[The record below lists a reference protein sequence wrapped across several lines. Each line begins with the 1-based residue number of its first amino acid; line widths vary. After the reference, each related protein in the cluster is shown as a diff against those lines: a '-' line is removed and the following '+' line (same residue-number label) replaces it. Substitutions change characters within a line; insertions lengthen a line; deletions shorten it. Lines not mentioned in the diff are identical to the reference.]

1 MFALR
6 APGLR
11 RACCATHLVDLTVRR
26 VVPVVSFRGF
36 CASSVEIP
44 EVVQEMPVVLYESK
58 VDAVAVVKEA
68 EQNATIGVALGT
80 LGFTCALGGALLSL
94 PSGSVCVLLM
104 GSIAYGRLLSKASR
118 NEMQRL
124 CLRHVESLS
133 LVTSLPKI
141 EILIRTPN
149 ANRRVTLEGEGEE
162 TGRYTGMDM
171 PSSDRPQFRTIC
183 EHFLHM
189 EEDANTVVNEEL
201 LGKVLSSPMAVA
213 EDIIVRRT
221 PVGFAE
227 LPEGKLSCT
236 EGDFTSLKDSDMRK
250 RSREIPVEEIRRV
263 GRLAMVRGGVILVA
277 GTLFGVGL
285 FRKSEAKK
293 VSSEAEKLASETQK
307 FP

>member
-26 VVPVVSFRGF
+26 VVPQPVVSFRGF
-36 CASSVEIP
+36 CASSVEVP
-44 EVVQEMPVVLYESK
+44 EVVQEMPVVLYVSK
-58 VDAVAVVKEA
+58 VDAAAAAKEA
-68 EQNATIGVALGT
+68 EQNATIGVVLGT

-94 PSGSVCVLLM
+94 PSGSVCVLLL
-104 GSIAYGRLLSKASR
+104 GSITYGRLLTKASR

-133 LVTSLPKI
+133 LVTSLPKM

-149 ANRRVTLEGEGEE
+149 ANRRVTLESEE
-162 TGRYTGMDM
+162 TGGRYTGMDM
-171 PSSDRPQFRTIC
+171 PSADRPQFRTIC

-189 EEDANTVVNEEL
+189 EEDADAVVNEEL

-213 EDIIVRRT
+213 QDIIERRT

-227 LPEGKLSCT
+227 LPEGKLSFT
-236 EGDFTSLKDSDMRK
+236 EGDFISLKDADMK
-250 RSREIPVEEIRRV
+250 KSSREIPVEEIRRV
-263 GRLAMVRGGVILVA
+263 GRLAMVRGGMIFGG
-277 GTLFGVGL
+277 GTLFGAGL
-285 FRKSEAKK
+285 FRKSEAQK
-293 VSSEAEKLASETQK
+293 VYV
-307 FP
+307 